1 MVKALIVSGALALT
15 TFTVIGY
22 AASAS
27 GAGAAGVET
36 MAAPPGAVVSFVEGQ
51 PNPVSTALVEEPVVV
66 GQALSSHVILVPVPD
81 NANYAYAIVNN
92 QRVIVEPSSR
102 KVVQIIP

>member
-15 TFTVIGY
+15 TLTVLGY
-22 AASAS
+22 AAS
-27 GAGAAGVET
+27 AAGVET
-36 MAAPPGAVVSFVEGQ
+36 MAAPPSAVVSFVEGQ

-66 GQALSSHVILVPVPD
+66 GHALSSHVILVPVPD

-92 QRVIVEPSSR
+92 QRVIVEPASR

>member
-1 MVKALIVSGALALT
+1 M
-15 TFTVIGY
+15 
-22 AASAS
+22 
-27 GAGAAGVET
+27 
-36 MAAPPGAVVSFVEGQ
+36 
-51 PNPVSTALVEEPVVV
+51 STALVEEPVVV

-92 QRVIVEPSSR
+92 QRVIVEPASR

>member
-1 MVKALIVSGALALT
+1 MVKALIVSGAVALT
-15 TFTVIGY
+15 TLTVLGY
-22 AASAS
+22 A
-27 GAGAAGVET
+27 AGAAGVET

-66 GQALSSHVILVPVPD
+66 GQALSSHVVLVPVPD
-81 NANYAYAIVNN
+81 NTNYAYAIVNN